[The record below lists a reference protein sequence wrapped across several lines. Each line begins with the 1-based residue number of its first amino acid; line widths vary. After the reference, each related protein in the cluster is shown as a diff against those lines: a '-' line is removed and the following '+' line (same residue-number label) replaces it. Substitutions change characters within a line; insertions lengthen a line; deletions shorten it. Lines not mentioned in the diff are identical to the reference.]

1 MSAGSSLSEN
11 LVRLRISRDMSQ
23 EKLAGMAGLSVD
35 TVARIERAETKTTRP
50 STVEKLALALKVTP
64 TALLGLPTG
73 EQGSDATSVADLRSA
88 ITATEE
94 IPGLGDFTENTEVMP
109 VDVLAAT
116 AHRAWRNYVNGEHAE
131 LLVALPILLVD
142 ARRLAHVSRDDAK
155 AHAHRI
161 LSTAY
166 RLGAGIA
173 GRFELDDLAWTSA
186 ERALHAARQSGTPEI
201 ETAIS
206 LRYLVWTMIRQG
218 RLEDAEQV
226 AIRAAEQ
233 IEPRMLDRDPAKAGV
248 FGNLLFNAAAAASR
262 AGRTA
267 RANDLLAEAE
277 AAAVRSGQDDA
288 SEAAI
293 FGPRVAALQRVE
305 HAVTTGDPEMA
316 LRLAE
321 QVPGPQGLVPAFWEA
336 GHRLMLASAAANVR
350 DDRRALRYLGEA
362 RDLAPAWVK
371 QQPLGTK
378 TMRRLAGRAARRR
391 GPAFADLAAHYGV
404 IGSV

>member
-1 MSAGSSLSEN
+1 
-11 LVRLRISRDMSQ
+11 
-23 EKLAGMAGLSVD
+23 
-35 TVARIERAETKTTRP
+35 
-50 STVEKLALALKVTP
+50 
-64 TALLGLPTG
+64 
-73 EQGSDATSVADLRSA
+73 
-88 ITATEE
+88 
-94 IPGLGDFTENTEVMP
+94 
-109 VDVLAAT
+109 
-116 AHRAWRNYVNGEHAE
+116 
-131 LLVALPILLVD
+131 
-142 ARRLAHVSRDDAK
+142 
-155 AHAHRI
+155 
-161 LSTAY
+161 
-166 RLGAGIA
+166 
-173 GRFELDDLAWTSA
+173 
-186 ERALHAARQSGTPEI
+186 
-201 ETAIS
+201 
-206 LRYLVWTMIRQG
+206 MIRQG

-277 AAAVRSGQDDA
+277 SAAVRSGQDDA

-305 HAVTTGDPEMA
+305 HAVTTGDPETA

-321 QVPGPQGLVPAFWEA
+321 RVPGPQGLVPASWEA

-362 RDLAPAWVK
+362 RALAPAWVK

-378 TMRRLAGRAARRR
+378 TMRRLVGRAARRR
-391 GPAFADLAAHYGV
+391 GPVFADLAAHYGV